1 MNEEISKQIKLSSQL
16 LENIEELKG
25 VPEFEEKI
33 QKILGQNVTEVL
45 GLILGGATKLKA
57 SDIHFEPQKESVKLR
72 VRID

>member
-16 LENIEELKG
+16 LENIEELKS

-45 GLILGGATKLKA
+45 GLILG
-57 SDIHFEPQKESVKLR
+57 
-72 VRID
+72 